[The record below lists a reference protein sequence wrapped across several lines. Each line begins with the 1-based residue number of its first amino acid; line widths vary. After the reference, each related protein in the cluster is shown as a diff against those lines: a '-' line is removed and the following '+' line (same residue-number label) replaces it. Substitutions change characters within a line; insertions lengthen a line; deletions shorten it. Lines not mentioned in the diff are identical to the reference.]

1 MGRSLMFLLF
11 VYSLYFG
18 QAKEFPL
25 KHEDFSRVVINKEV
39 FFEGII
45 SKETPIKL
53 KLNGVVKN
61 PEKPNIYLVS
71 GFSDVEGSKAEFLGE
86 LIFNEKYDVKDQP
99 DQMLV
104 FGDFYLIETR
114 SGEHSGTFKGKFRIQ
129 THKNLNAD
137 IKETFSTLTFKG
149 KWENYVNT
157 LEFDVGWANYN
168 PNDISKV
175 VFK

>member
-1 MGRSLMFLLF
+1 MGRSLIFLLF
-11 VYSLYFG
+11 VYSFYFG

-25 KHEDFSRVVINKEV
+25 KHEDFSNVVINKEV

-104 FGDFYLIETR
+104 
-114 SGEHSGTFKGKFRIQ
+114 
-129 THKNLNAD
+129 
-137 IKETFSTLTFKG
+137 
-149 KWENYVNT
+149 
-157 LEFDVGWANYN
+157 
-168 PNDISKV
+168 
-175 VFK
+175 